1 MDVRFG
7 HTGREAARQ
16 AKGAARM
23 MASGWR
29 HQIGQDQVRH
39 QDTEKEEEGG
49 MIPVDDRPDHSF
61 IQPPDRCSYDSSI
74 CGPPLP
80 SALRVTQEAPGC
92 QVVRIST
99 SDQPGGGGRGG
110 GGGAR
115 AASHR
120 RRRHRTLPLLLLLRG
135 GCNNTFAFR
144 PTAQKNRSKVRM
156 SARSF
161 LP

>member
-1 MDVRFG
+1 
-7 HTGREAARQ
+7 
-16 AKGAARM
+16 
-23 MASGWR
+23 
-29 HQIGQDQVRH
+29 
-39 QDTEKEEEGG
+39 

-110 GGGAR
+110 GGAR

-135 GCNNTFAFR
+135 GCNTTFAFR
-144 PTAQKNRSKVRM
+144 TTAQKNRSKVRM

-161 LP
+161 PPNMVLVQRLKIKALFFSIQVLVLTMQQESIARQETGGSFIVTNLI